1 MAPLVADLQSWVAG
15 GGSTLTSALSLI
27 FLLVIIV
34 NLINLCTTC
43 QKHTFE
49 LEQPSAG
56 VERSSSTLVRVVKLE
71 DARAARENPAID
83 EIKRD
88 EEELSTIPEG
98 NGAALTPWRNHTSQR
113 SEFPEDSQVSNGTP
127 AGLTVTNGGGK
138 MDGTAT
144 TRHELHSTPMIAP
157 HREVESHVQSALP
170 AVSVVSPTHSEP
182 EGSLQGWAKAQPELR
197 ANHSGE
203 VTSEHPPS
211 FFQIPEVR
219 SQHDYETIS
228 NILKQA
234 APELSE
240 SSGEPLDVPSYQF
253 VTQLEPY
260 ATSLPDPTH
269 LPQHTLTVKVEE
281 IADLEDRHSK
291 AMYARVSRR
300 IKCPTPPPVPPPED
314 EDEEEE
320 GEKGEEI
327 APPLPDRAL
336 DTDKSISQ

>member
-15 GGSTLTSALSLI
+15 GGSTLTTALSLI
-27 FLLVIIV
+27 FLLVIII

-71 DARAARENPAID
+71 DALAARENPAID
-83 EIKRD
+83 EIKSD
-88 EEELSTIPEG
+88 EEELSTVPEG

-113 SEFPEDSQVSNGTP
+113 SEFPEDSQVGNGTP

-144 TRHELHSTPMIAP
+144 TRHELHATPIIAP

-182 EGSLQGWAKAQPELR
+182 EGSIQGWARAQPELR

-211 FFQIPEVR
+211 FLQIPEVR

-228 NILKQA
+228 DTLKQA
-234 APELSE
+234 TPELSK

-269 LPQHTLTVKVEE
+269 LPQHTLTVEVEE
-281 IADLEDRHSK
+281 IAALEDRHSK

-336 DTDKSISQ
+336 DTDESISQ